1 LVARVPLVPFLDQIS
16 RSRHPTAT
24 STESPNGRRATQVLH
39 CSFIPHPPTDVIP
52 SSLRYAL
59 PGSSMCLHLHLPSS
73 PPRTTTERL
82 YGVANITQ
90 PARGATARGPMQHPC
105 PRRRGAA
112 CWVWLRSGS
121 ATSPPPRI
129 ITMWSRLPDG
139 MDDFPWRR
147 SGCGDADAG
156 VATGTRLWPC
166 RRRDDTDERP
176 PPPVPNLCCAW
187 IGPPLPR
194 REYPPTL
201 PVPKVITDCLEC
213 FCGARDWLQDRLSG
227 VITDYM

>member
-1 LVARVPLVPFLDQIS
+1 
-16 RSRHPTAT
+16 
-24 STESPNGRRATQVLH
+24 
-39 CSFIPHPPTDVIP
+39 VIP

-82 YGVANITQ
+82 CGVANITQ

-105 PRRRGAA
+105 PRRCGAA

-147 SGCGDADAG
+147 SGCGDAEQRGPGCGHADVGTSPTSGLLHRFPICVVRGSVPLSHG
-156 VATGTRLWPC
+156 VST
-166 RRRDDTDERP
+166 
-176 PPPVPNLCCAW
+176 
-187 IGPPLPR
+187 PLPS
-194 REYPPTL
+194 PFL
-201 PVPKVITDCLEC
+201 KL
-213 FCGARDWLQDRLSG
+213 
-227 VITDYM
+227 